1 MADTSVVTQYQIS
14 GGIGN
19 DSFNLQLTTPELTEA
34 AALALAEA
42 IKNVAW
48 PAGVNCSVWVYKS
61 IQTTV
66 TTQGNL
72 SAVPPAFG

>member
-1 MADTSVVTQYQIS
+1 MADTSTVTQYEIS

-19 DSFNLQLTTPELTEA
+19 DSFNFQLTTPTLTDET
-34 AALALAEA
+34 ALALAEA
-42 IKNVAW
+42 IKGVAW
-48 PAGVNCSVWVYKS
+48 PAGIGCSVWVYKS